1 MSLLLCI
8 IMTDIK
14 ENIITKLQKLYSL
27 PRNPRA
33 GNKSP
38 TLFVKKPLCVGDL
51 LPACKIFIE
60 RPALLLKIV
69 DLKLQRSV
77 FLKNFKKKIFFWY
90 FYSFWKELS
99 REYLVVSKF
108 LLEVPKFKENV
119 LIYLILVIKVC
130 DLLFTLIQVTKIL
143 AAYFRKW
150 INTDY

>member
-1 MSLLLCI
+1 MLLLLHI
-8 IMTDIK
+8 IATYIK

>member
-1 MSLLLCI
+1 MSLLLHI
-8 IMTDIK
+8 IATYVK

-27 PRNPRA
+27 PRNPRT

-38 TLFVKKPLCVGDL
+38 TLFVKKPLCAGDL

-69 DLKLQRSV
+69 DLKLQRSI
-77 FLKNFKKKIFFWY
+77 FLKNSKKKIFFKY
-90 FYSFWKELS
+90 FYSFWKE
-99 REYLVVSKF
+99 YLVVSIF

-130 DLLFTLIQVTKIL
+130 DLLFTLMQVTKIL
-143 AAYFRKW
+143 AVYFRKC
-150 INTDY
+150 INKDY